1 MAHTPF
7 TPALLE
13 TLAEANHHLSS
24 TTPDTSDRPPIIRV
38 LVLTLDK
45 QLLDKAEH
53 LIHRDLQSHLVTYH
67 KAQHMLMAAFY
78 TLDCFSPS
86 ECLGFYHYHL
96 QRTLGAKALV
106 WLSTEG
112 GRV

>member
-13 TLAEANHHLSS
+13 TLAEANHHLSC
-24 TTPDTSDRPPIIRV
+24 TTPDTSDRPPLIRV
-38 LVLTLDK
+38 LVLALDK

-53 LIHRDLQSHLVTYH
+53 LIQRDLQSHLVTYH

-96 QRTLGAKALV
+96 QRTLGTKALV
-106 WLSTEG
+106 WLATEG